1 MAPSTPGERGHLAP
15 ARDSLSGLRAEAMP
29 DHALT
34 AAGIA
39 AAARELGERDQRLRD
54 VMVRLGPPP
63 PRERPGGFPSLVL
76 FVLEQQ
82 VSLASARTTCQR
94 LSAAAG
100 GITPARVCDL
110 SQEEFRAAG
119 VTRQKTGCI
128 RELARSILDGSLDP
142 DALAG
147 CDDDEVRRRL
157 TRIRGIGPWTADVY
171 LLTCLMRPDVW
182 PAGDLALQIAA
193 ASLLDLP
200 ERPGA
205 VELASI
211 GEQWR
216 PWRSVAARIL
226 WLHYA
231 GTAAGVRARSGGRS
245 GPAGRPR
252 PRSD

>member
-1 MAPSTPGERGHLAP
+1 
-15 ARDSLSGLRAEAMP
+15 MP
-29 DHALT
+29 DRALT
-34 AAGIA
+34 AGAIA
-39 AAARELGERDQRLRD
+39 LAARELGERDPRLRD
-54 VMVRLGPPP
+54 VVARFGLP
-63 PRERPGGFPSLVL
+63 PRRQRPGGFASLVL
-76 FVLEQQ
+76 LVLEQQ

-94 LSAAAG
+94 LEAAAG
-100 GITPARVCDL
+100 GITPARVCGL

-128 RELARSILDGSLDP
+128 RELARSILDGSLDT

-182 PAGDLALQIAA
+182 PAGDLALQTAA
-193 ASLLDLP
+193 ASLLGLP

-205 VELASI
+205 AELARI
-211 GEQWR
+211 GERWR

-226 WLHYA
+226 WLYYA
-231 GTAAGVRARSGGRS
+231 GTAAEELRTRSGGRS
-245 GPAGRPR
+245 EPAGRPR
-252 PRSD
+252 PRSG